1 MSKRARERRRK
12 RESKGIRVIW
22 TTLCSCSSSSSS
34 VTIQNGFSLL
44 KSCAFLSHGH
54 CVVLL
59 LCSLFVHRL
68 FCSLSTQYFIVHL
81 YQMLD
86 IGGARAR
93 SHPYTQSHHI
103 HNFVRNQICRLCT
116 PTWIQIIR
124 AGQWGSG
131 CRIAFYSTVQFNA
144 CFFSLSL
151 GRFLFVLLNLFGF
164 RWMLCVTLLL
174 LSNQT
179 HIQRDCSHWALN
191 GDGFL
196 LFVRVSEWV
205 CHIWAVSRQ

>member
-1 MSKRARERRRK
+1 MNEQATEREKEKERIKRYSSHLNDTVFLQQQQQHGHSKWFFAVE
-12 RESKGIRVIW
+12 I
-22 TTLCSCSSSSSS
+22 LCVFITRSLCCAVVVFVVCSSPLLFTLH
-34 VTIQNGFSLL
+34 TIFY
-44 KSCAFLSHGH
+44 CAFVSNVGH
-54 CVVLL
+54 RA
-59 LCSLFVHRL
+59 HTR
-68 FCSLSTQYFIVHL
+68 TQI
-81 YQMLD
+81 
-86 IGGARAR
+86 
-93 SHPYTQSHHI
+93 HHI

-131 CRIAFYSTVQFNA
+131 CRIAFYSTMPSIQCV
-144 CFFSLSL
+144 CFFLLFLSL

-164 RWMLCVTLLL
+164 RWMLFVTLLL

-179 HIQRDCSHWALN
+179 QIQRDCSHWALN